1 MICDLNLGLMICDP
15 QHVNLQFADFADSAD
30 FADFADLTD
39 FADLESV
46 GLQNSQEFR
55 GSFG

>member
-1 MICDLNLGLMICDP
+1 MICDP
-15 QHVNLQFADFADSAD
+15 QHVNLQFADIAD

-46 GLQNSQEFR
+46 GLQNLQEFW
-55 GSFG
+55 GI